1 MKAQRRP
8 SGYPCPSAFILI
20 HLWSS
25 EDRAPAARPS
35 AVRGTFG
42 TPPPTFAAT
51 MAWRFADLPV
61 RTKFLITLGIPVVGL
76 VLLISKQ
83 VDGSL
88 KRKDVLGYV
97 STQAGNI
104 RLLGDMA
111 DALQQEGAQS
121 VAWLEG
127 IEENEKRMELRRTA
141 TNDVRAR
148 LEDPGL
154 YLDPEVRPGAT
165 LAILGVL
172 RERVTEKRI
181 ASAEA
186 ELEYRRMSNRQIE
199 YLGLIFR
206 QAMDAETNERIFAHL
221 SLLNAKEALNDLR
234 TRITRALVAD
244 TIPTSQYGELNERIA
259 QYETNTLLFQRD
271 AHGSVQELYRDT
283 FRGDEVN
290 YMRTMIGTIHEK
302 RTLQGMRSS
311 AREWWDLSS
320 KAMEHLRAVE
330 EGSITGIIEA
340 TAANSQYAERRLII
354 VLCALLGVVGAVGV
368 MAFVIMR
375 GIRSTVDE
383 VTTATSALS
392 LGDVRAHVPVNAND
406 EIGQM
411 ARTFNG
417 MIDNIRSL
425 AASADAIGKGN
436 YETEV
441 TLRGEQDVLGNALA
455 RMRDNLKAARE
466 RDQEQ
471 NLALQLEKDKL
482 EKANER
488 IHVLIKEIHHRVK
501 NNLQVVASLLRLQS
515 ETIEDEKL
523 QQVFGQ
529 SQSRVASMAL
539 IHEKLYKGEDLVQLD
554 IGGYLKEL
562 FAELVQLNN
571 VRDTIRYNTSIDEGL
586 TLDLDTMVPLGLVL
600 NELITNSFKHA
611 FVGRERGQIDLRIA
625 RVNEKEF
632 DLIYTDD
639 GVGIPQE
646 KLTHDGATL
655 GMSLIDSLVEQLNGY
670 LTVESDG
677 KGTRYHIRFKT
688 N

>member
-1 MKAQRRP
+1 
-8 SGYPCPSAFILI
+8 
-20 HLWSS
+20 
-25 EDRAPAARPS
+25 
-35 AVRGTFG
+35 
-42 TPPPTFAAT
+42 

-76 VLLISKQ
+76 VLLIGKQ

-88 KRKDVLGYV
+88 KRRDVLSYV
-97 STQAGNI
+97 RTQAGNI
-104 RLLGDMA
+104 RLLGDLA

-121 VAWLEG
+121 VAWLSG
-127 IEENEKRMELRRTA
+127 IEENAKRMELRRTA
-141 TNDVRAR
+141 TDDARAR
-148 LEDPGL
+148 LEDPDL
-154 YLDPEVRPGAT
+154 HLDPEVRPGT
-165 LAILGVL
+165 SLAILDVL

-181 ASAEA
+181 ATAEA
-186 ELEYRRMSNRQIE
+186 ELEYRRMSGRQIE

-206 QAMDAETNERIFAHL
+206 QAMDAETNEKLFAHL
-221 SLLNAKEALNDLR
+221 SLLNAKEALNCLR
-234 TRITRALVAD
+234 TRITRALKED
-244 TIPTSQYGELNERIA
+244 TIPASQYGELNERIA

-271 AHGSVQELYRDT
+271 AQEGVQEIYRDV
-283 FRGDEVN
+283 FRGEEVN
-290 YMRTMIGTIHEK
+290 YMRTIIGTIHEK
-302 RTLQGMRSS
+302 RSLRGMRTTPG
-311 AREWWDLSS
+311 EWWALSS
-320 KAMEHLRAVE
+320 TAMAHLRRVE
-330 EGSITGIIEA
+330 EGSIEDIIDA
-340 TAANSQYAERRLII
+340 TEANSQFAERRLII
-354 VLCALLGVVGAVGV
+354 TLCALLGVVGAVGV

-383 VTTATSALS
+383 VTSATSALS

-417 MIDNIRSL
+417 MIDNIKSL

-436 YETEV
+436 YDTV
-441 TLRGEQDVLGNALA
+441 VPLRGEQDMLGTALA
-455 RMRDNLKAARE
+455 RMRDNLKAARD
-466 RDQEQ
+466 RDLEQ
-471 NLALQLEKDKL
+471 NLALQMEKDKL

-515 ETIEDEKL
+515 ETIEDPKL

-539 IHEKLYKGEDLVQLD
+539 IHEKLYKGDDLVQLD
-554 IGGYLKEL
+554 LAQYLKEL

-571 VRDTIRYNTSIDEGL
+571 VRDSIRYRTTIDEGL
-586 TLDLDTMVPLGLVL
+586 ALDLDTMVPLGLVL

-611 FVGRERGQIDLRIA
+611 FEGRDDGLINLRIA
-625 RVNEKEF
+625 RVSEREF
-632 DLIYTDD
+632 DLIYSDN
-639 GVGIPQE
+639 GRGMPPE

-670 LTVESDG
+670 LTVESDA

-688 N
+688 A

>member
-1 MKAQRRP
+1 MAELH
-8 SGYPCPSAFILI
+8 PCAK
-20 HLWSS
+20 
-25 EDRAPAARPS
+25 
-35 AVRGTFG
+35 V
-42 TPPPTFAAT
+42 PPPTFAGT
-51 MAWRFADLPV
+51 MTWRFADLPV

-97 STQAGNI
+97 STQAVNI

-154 YLDPEVRPGAT
+154 QLDPEVRPGST
-165 LAILGVL
+165 LAILDVL
-172 RERVTEKRI
+172 RERVIEKRI

-244 TIPTSQYGELNERIA
+244 TILPSQYGELNERIA

-271 AHGSVQELYRDT
+271 AQEGVQELYRDT

-302 RTLQGMRSS
+302 RTLQGMRSN

-330 EGSITGIIEA
+330 EGSITEIIEA

-383 VTTATSALS
+383 VTSATSALS

-471 NLALQLEKDKL
+471 NLALQREKDKL

-539 IHEKLYKGEDLVQLD
+539 IHEKLYKGDDLVQLD
-554 IGGYLKEL
+554 IGGYLKDL

-586 TLDLDTMVPLGLVL
+586 SLDLDTMVPLGLVL

-611 FVGRERGQIDLRIA
+611 FVGRDSGQIDLRIA
-625 RVNEKEF
+625 RVSEKEY

-646 KLTHDGATL
+646 KLTHDGVTL
-655 GMSLIDSLVEQLNGY
+655 GMSLIDSLVEQLSGY
-670 LTVESDG
+670 LTVESDAA
-677 KGTRYHIRFKT
+677 KGTRYQVRFKS

>member
-1 MKAQRRP
+1 
-8 SGYPCPSAFILI
+8 
-20 HLWSS
+20 
-25 EDRAPAARPS
+25 
-35 AVRGTFG
+35 
-42 TPPPTFAAT
+42 

-88 KRKDVLGYV
+88 KRRDVLGYV

-111 DALQQEGAQS
+111 DALQQEGAQA

-127 IEENEKRMELRRTA
+127 LEENEKRMELRRTA
-141 TNDVRAR
+141 TNDVRTR
-148 LEDPGL
+148 LEDPGQQ
-154 YLDPEVRPGAT
+154 LDPEVRPGAT
-165 LAILGVL
+165 LAILDVL

-181 ASAEA
+181 AAAEA
-186 ELEYRRMSNRQIE
+186 ELEYRRMSGRQIE

-206 QAMDAETNERIFAHL
+206 QAMDAETNEKIFAHL

-244 TIPTSQYGELNERIA
+244 TIPPSQYGELNERIA

-271 AHGSVQELYRDT
+271 AQESVQELYRDT

-330 EGSITGIIEA
+330 EGSIAEIIAA

-383 VTTATSALS
+383 VTSATSALS

-611 FVGRERGQIDLRIA
+611 FVGREQGSIDLRIA
-625 RVNEKEF
+625 RAGDREF
-632 DLIYTDD
+632 DLIYSDD
-639 GVGIPQE
+639 GVGMPQE

-670 LTVESDG
+670 LTVESDA
-677 KGTRYHIRFKT
+677 KGTRYHVRFKT
-688 N
+688 A

>member
-340 TAANSQYAERRLII
+340 TAANSEYAERRLII

-639 GVGIPQE
+639 GIGIPQE

>member
-1 MKAQRRP
+1 
-8 SGYPCPSAFILI
+8 
-20 HLWSS
+20 
-25 EDRAPAARPS
+25 
-35 AVRGTFG
+35 
-42 TPPPTFAAT
+42 

-88 KRKDVLGYV
+88 KRRDVLGYV
-97 STQAGNI
+97 STQSKNI
-104 RLLGDMA
+104 QLLGDMA

-121 VAWLEG
+121 VAWLVG
-127 IEENEKRMELRRTA
+127 IEENAKRMQLRRTA
-141 TNDVRAR
+141 TDDVRAR
-148 LEDPGL
+148 LEDPQL
-154 YLDPEVRPGAT
+154 QLDPEVRPGST
-165 LAILGVL
+165 LSILDVL

-181 ASAEA
+181 AASEA
-186 ELEYRRMSNRQIE
+186 ELEYRRMSSRQIE

-206 QAMDAETNERIFAHL
+206 QAMDAETNEKLFAHL

-234 TRITRALVAD
+234 TRITRALSED
-244 TIPTSQYGELNERIA
+244 TIPPSQYGELNERIA

-271 AHGSVQELYRDT
+271 AQEDVQALYRDV

-302 RTLQGMRSS
+302 RTLHGMRTTPG
-311 AREWWDLSS
+311 EWWTLSS
-320 KAMEHLRAVE
+320 KAMEHLRKVE
-330 EGSITGIIEA
+330 EGSIADIIEA
-340 TAANSQYAERRLII
+340 TASNSQYAERRLII
-354 VLCALLGVVGAVGV
+354 TLCALLGVVGAVAV

-383 VTTATSALS
+383 VTSATSALS

-441 TLRGEQDVLGNALA
+441 PLRGEQDVLGNALA

-466 RDQEQ
+466 RDLEQ
-471 NLALQLEKDKL
+471 NLALQMEKDKL
-482 EKANER
+482 ERANER

-539 IHEKLYKGEDLVQLD
+539 IHEKLYKGDDLVQLD
-554 IGGYLKEL
+554 IAQYLKEL

-571 VRDTIRYNTSIDEGL
+571 VRDTIRYKTTIDEGL
-586 TLDLDTMVPLGLVL
+586 ALDLDTMVPLGLVL

-611 FVGRERGQIDLRIA
+611 FIGREKGLIDLRIT
-625 RVNEKEF
+625 RVSDREF
-632 DLIYTDD
+632 DLFYSDD

-646 KLTHDGATL
+646 KLSHDGATL

-670 LTVESDG
+670 LTVESGD
-677 KGTRYHIRFKT
+677 KGTRYHVRFKT

>member
-1 MKAQRRP
+1 
-8 SGYPCPSAFILI
+8 
-20 HLWSS
+20 
-25 EDRAPAARPS
+25 
-35 AVRGTFG
+35 
-42 TPPPTFAAT
+42 

-88 KRKDVLGYV
+88 KRRDVLGYV
-97 STQAGNI
+97 STQSRNI
-104 RLLGDMA
+104 QLLGDLA

-121 VAWLEG
+121 VAWLVG
-127 IEENEKRMELRRTA
+127 VEENEKRMELRRTA
-141 TNDVRAR
+141 TDDVRAR
-148 LEDPGL
+148 LEDPEL
-154 YLDPEVRPGAT
+154 QLDPEVRPGTT
-165 LAILGVL
+165 LSILGVL
-172 RERVTEKRI
+172 RERVTQKRI
-181 ASAEA
+181 AAAEA
-186 ELEYRRMSNRQIE
+186 ELEYRRMSGRQVE

-206 QAMDAETNERIFAHL
+206 QAMDAETNEKLFAHL

-234 TRITRALVAD
+234 TRITRALTED
-244 TIPTSQYGELNERIA
+244 TIPPAQYGELNERIA

-271 AHGSVQELYRDT
+271 AQEEVQTLYRDV

-302 RTLQGMRSS
+302 RTLRGMRSTPG
-311 AREWWDLSS
+311 EWWNLSS
-320 KAMEHLRAVE
+320 KAMEHLRVVE
-330 EGSITGIIEA
+330 EGSIADIIAA

-354 VLCALLGVVGAVGV
+354 TLCALLGVVGAVGV

-383 VTTATSALS
+383 VTSATSALS

-436 YETEV
+436 YDTAV
-441 TLRGEQDVLGNALA
+441 PLRGEQDVLGNALA

-466 RDQEQ
+466 RDLEQ
-471 NLALQLEKDKL
+471 NLALQMEKDKL
-482 EKANER
+482 ERANER

-539 IHEKLYKGEDLVQLD
+539 IHEKLYKGDDLVQLD
-554 IGGYLKEL
+554 IGQYLKEL

-571 VRDTIRYNTSIDEGL
+571 VRDSIHYRTAIDEGL

-611 FVGRERGQIDLRIA
+611 FVGRESGLIDLRIS
-625 RVNEKEF
+625 RVSDREF
-632 DLIYTDD
+632 DLLYTDD
-639 GVGIPQE
+639 GIGIPQE

-655 GMSLIDSLVEQLNGY
+655 GMSLIDSLVEQLNGF
-670 LTVESDG
+670 LTVESNE
-677 KGTRYHIRFKT
+677 KGTRYHVRFKT
-688 N
+688 P

>member
-1 MKAQRRP
+1 
-8 SGYPCPSAFILI
+8 
-20 HLWSS
+20 
-25 EDRAPAARPS
+25 
-35 AVRGTFG
+35 
-42 TPPPTFAAT
+42 

>member
-1 MKAQRRP
+1 
-8 SGYPCPSAFILI
+8 
-20 HLWSS
+20 
-25 EDRAPAARPS
+25 
-35 AVRGTFG
+35 
-42 TPPPTFAAT
+42 

-340 TAANSQYAERRLII
+340 TAANSEYAERRLII

-639 GVGIPQE
+639 GIGIPQE

>member
-1 MKAQRRP
+1 
-8 SGYPCPSAFILI
+8 
-20 HLWSS
+20 
-25 EDRAPAARPS
+25 
-35 AVRGTFG
+35 
-42 TPPPTFAAT
+42 

-88 KRKDVLGYV
+88 KRRDVLGYV

-111 DALQQEGAQS
+111 DALQQEGAQA

-127 IEENEKRMELRRTA
+127 LEENEKRMELRRTA

-154 YLDPEVRPGAT
+154 QLDPEVRPGAT
-165 LAILGVL
+165 LAILDVL

-181 ASAEA
+181 AAAEA
-186 ELEYRRMSNRQIE
+186 ELEYRRMSGRQIE

-206 QAMDAETNERIFAHL
+206 QAMDAETNEKIFAHL

-244 TIPTSQYGELNERIA
+244 TIPPSQYGELNERIA

-271 AHGSVQELYRDT
+271 AQESVQELYRDT

-330 EGSITGIIEA
+330 EGSIAEIIAA

-383 VTTATSALS
+383 VTSATSALS

-571 VRDTIRYNTSIDEGL
+571 VRDTIHYNTSIDEGL

-611 FVGRERGQIDLRIA
+611 FVGREQGSIDLRIA
-625 RVNEKEF
+625 RAGDREF
-632 DLIYTDD
+632 DLIYSDD
-639 GVGIPQE
+639 GVGMPQE

-670 LTVESDG
+670 LTVESDA
-677 KGTRYHIRFKT
+677 KGTRYHVRFKT
-688 N
+688 A

>member
-1 MKAQRRP
+1 
-8 SGYPCPSAFILI
+8 
-20 HLWSS
+20 
-25 EDRAPAARPS
+25 
-35 AVRGTFG
+35 
-42 TPPPTFAAT
+42 

-61 RTKFLITLGIPVVGL
+61 RTKFLITLGIPVAGL

-111 DALQQEGAQS
+111 DALQQEGAQA

-127 IEENEKRMELRRTA
+127 LEENEKRMQLRRTA

-154 YLDPEVRPGAT
+154 QLDPEVRPGTT
-165 LAILGVL
+165 LAILDVL

-186 ELEYRRMSNRQIE
+186 ELEYRRMSGRQIE

-244 TIPTSQYGELNERIA
+244 TILPSQYGELNERIA

-271 AHGSVQELYRDT
+271 AQESVQELYRNT

-302 RTLQGMRSS
+302 RTLLGMRSN

-320 KAMEHLRAVE
+320 KAIEHLHAVE
-330 EGSITGIIEA
+330 QGSIAEIIAA

-383 VTTATSALS
+383 VTSATSALS

-441 TLRGEQDVLGNALA
+441 NLRGEQDVLGNALA

-611 FVGRERGQIDLRIA
+611 FVGREKGLIDLRIT
-625 RVNEKEF
+625 RVSDKEF

-688 N
+688 A

>member
-1 MKAQRRP
+1 
-8 SGYPCPSAFILI
+8 
-20 HLWSS
+20 
-25 EDRAPAARPS
+25 
-35 AVRGTFG
+35 
-42 TPPPTFAAT
+42 

-127 IEENEKRMELRRTA
+127 IEENEKRMELQRTA

-482 EKANER
+482 EKANAR
-488 IHVLIKEIHHRVK
+488 IQVLIKEIHHRVQ
-501 NNLQVVASLLRLQS
+501 NHLQVVASLLRLQS

>member
-1 MKAQRRP
+1 
-8 SGYPCPSAFILI
+8 
-20 HLWSS
+20 
-25 EDRAPAARPS
+25 
-35 AVRGTFG
+35 
-42 TPPPTFAAT
+42 

-88 KRKDVLGYV
+88 KRRDVLGYV
-97 STQAGNI
+97 STQSKNI
-104 RLLGDMA
+104 QLLGDMA
-111 DALQQEGAQS
+111 DVLQQEGAQS
-121 VAWLEG
+121 VAWLVG
-127 IEENEKRMELRRTA
+127 IEENGKRMQLRRTA
-141 TNDVRAR
+141 TDDVRAR
-148 LEDPGL
+148 LEDPEL
-154 YLDPEVRPGAT
+154 QLDPEVRPGAT
-165 LAILGVL
+165 LSILEVL

-181 ASAEA
+181 AAPEA
-186 ELEYRRMSNRQIE
+186 EHEYRRMSSRQIE

-206 QAMDAETNERIFAHL
+206 QAMDAETNQKLFAHL

-234 TRITRALVAD
+234 TRITRALSED
-244 TIPTSQYGELNERIA
+244 TIPPSQYGELNERIA

-271 AHGSVQELYRDT
+271 AQEDVQALYRDV

-290 YMRTMIGTIHEK
+290 YMRTIIGTIHEK
-302 RTLQGMRSS
+302 RTLRGMRTTPQ
-311 AREWWDLSS
+311 EWWNLSS
-320 KAMEHLRAVE
+320 KALEHLRMVE
-330 EGSITGIIEA
+330 EGSIADIISA
-340 TAANSQYAERRLII
+340 TASNSQYAERRLII
-354 VLCALLGVVGAVGV
+354 TICALLGVVGAVGV

-383 VTTATSALS
+383 VTSATSALS

-436 YETEV
+436 YDTAV

-466 RDQEQ
+466 RDLEQ
-471 NLALQLEKDKL
+471 NLALQMEKEKL

-515 ETIEDEKL
+515 ETIEDPKL

-539 IHEKLYKGEDLVQLD
+539 IHEKLYKGDDLVQLD
-554 IGGYLKEL
+554 IAQYLSEL

-571 VRDTIRYNTSIDEGL
+571 VRDTIRYRTDIDEGL
-586 TLDLDTMVPLGLVL
+586 VLDLDTMVPLGLVL

-611 FVGRERGQIDLRIA
+611 FVGRDKGLIDLRIA
-625 RVNEKEF
+625 RVSEREF

-655 GMSLIDSLVEQLNGY
+655 GMSLIDSLVEQLSGY
-670 LTVESDG
+670 LSVESGAD
-677 KGTRYHIRFKT
+677 GTRYQIRFKT
-688 N
+688 G